1 VAFHLFTDHAG
12 PAAAERPGIVEN
24 VAIKRGSR
32 LHEFPASDGSDFIE
46 SIP

>member
-1 VAFHLFTDHAG
+1 VVLRLFTDHAG
-12 PAAAERPGIVEN
+12 PAAAESPGIVEN
-24 VAIKRGSR
+24 VAIIRGSR